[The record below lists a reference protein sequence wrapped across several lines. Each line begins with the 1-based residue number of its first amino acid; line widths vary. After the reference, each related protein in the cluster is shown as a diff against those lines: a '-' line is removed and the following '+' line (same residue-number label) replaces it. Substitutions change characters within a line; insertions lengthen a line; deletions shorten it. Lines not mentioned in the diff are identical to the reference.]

1 LVLGLDYVE
10 QLYAPAGVL
19 HASSGVKQ
27 RAIHLRG
34 LINDHQELARM
45 AVLKC
50 ASLLRHV
57 SGCHGDGL
65 AAIRKTKILE
75 VSSAP
80 AGEALGKSQVLRIEA
95 YVGK

>member
-1 LVLGLDYVE
+1 
-10 QLYAPAGVL
+10 
-19 HASSGVKQ
+19 
-27 RAIHLRG
+27 
-34 LINDHQELARM
+34 
-45 AVLKC
+45 
-50 ASLLRHV
+50 
-57 SGCHGDGL
+57 L